1 MMFEISL
8 LHYLLLASGIFI
20 LGALGLIF
28 KPKSVPNIF
37 ISVQLMIV
45 AICIT
50 FIAFSFFNK
59 SLDGQA
65 FTFYILMITAVS
77 AIIGLALVIAA
88 FRKKGFRILE
98 DQNLIN
104 D

>member
-1 MMFEISL
+1 MFEISL

-20 LGALGLIF
+20 LGGLGLIF
-28 KPKSVPNIF
+28 RSKTVTNIF
-37 ISVQLMIV
+37 ISVQLMIM

-50 FIAFSFFNK
+50 FVAFSYFNK

-65 FTFYILMITAVS
+65 FTFYILIMSAVS
-77 AIIGLALVIAA
+77 TVIGLGLVIAA
-88 FRKKGFRILE
+88 FRKKGLRVFE
-98 DQNLIN
+98 GQNLIN

>member
-1 MMFEISL
+1 MFEISL
-8 LHYLLLASGIFI
+8 LHYLSLASGVFM
-20 LGALGLIF
+20 LGCLGLIF
-28 KPKSVPNIF
+28 RSKSIPTIF
-37 ISVQLMIV
+37 ISIHLMIM

-50 FIAFSFFNK
+50 FVAFSYFNK

-65 FTFYILMITAVS
+65 FTFYILIIMAVS
-77 AIIGLALVIAA
+77 AVIGLAFVIAA
-88 FRKKGFRILE
+88 FRKKGLRVFE

>member
-1 MMFEISL
+1 MLEISL
-8 LHYLLLASGIFI
+8 LHYLSLASGLFM
-20 LGALGLIF
+20 LGGLGLTF
-28 KPKSVPNIF
+28 RPKSIPNIF
-37 ISVQLMIV
+37 ISVQLMIA

-50 FIAFSFFNK
+50 FIAFSHFNK

-65 FTFYILMITAVS
+65 FTFYILIITAVS
-77 AIIGLALVIAA
+77 VVIGLALVIAA
-88 FRKKGFRILE
+88 FRKKGLQIFE

>member
-8 LHYLLLASGIFI
+8 LHYLSLASGVFI
-20 LGALGLIF
+20 LGALGLTF

-88 FRKKGFRILE
+88 FRKKGLRIFE